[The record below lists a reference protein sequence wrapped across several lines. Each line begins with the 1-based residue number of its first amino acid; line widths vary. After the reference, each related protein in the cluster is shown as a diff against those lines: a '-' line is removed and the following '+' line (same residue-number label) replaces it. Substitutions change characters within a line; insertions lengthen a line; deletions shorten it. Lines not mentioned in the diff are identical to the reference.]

1 MHRVHTHFIYEEA
14 HFGTVRDRHTAVQRR
29 PGGGKDHHPVDPG
42 YDLSALSDGIYPV
55 YFDQDAVADSKAV
68 LSIYSEDMFDI
79 VDILDVHVVGT
90 GSALHTAV
98 ICFYLSN

>member
-1 MHRVHTHFIYEEA
+1 MKTLISVLFVIAILLCSAALAEA
-14 HFGTVRDRHTAVQRR
+14 KTIT
-29 PGGGKDHHPVDPG
+29 PVDPG
-42 YDLSALSDGIYPV
+42 YDLSALADGIYPV